1 MFIWGRKFTDLSDLF
16 CKINYTIDLANECI
30 NAEFAEKFNR

>member
-1 MFIWGRKFTDLSDLF
+1 MFMWGYKFTDLSDLF
-16 CKINYTIDLANECI
+16 YKINYTLGLANECI